1 MAGEKGGEGLREGI
15 TREQSWELQG
25 IAILL
30 MFFHHFFLEMP
41 SDPAP
46 WFVNPGL
53 AVRLAWFGKICV
65 ALFAFVSGYGMYY
78 VLQREKKEGFF
89 HGLRRD
95 YRAALRQLLAVYRK
109 YWLVFLLIPG
119 LELVTGAIP
128 FEPKEFFL
136 NFFALSTTYQTTW
149 WYMGQYAVMLL
160 LLPLLDMLFTRFAE
174 AGERKRKYLFFGL
187 LLLAGAA
194 LAVCGLAVYRP
205 LWGLLLRLLEGLR
218 LSFLLPF
225 CAGYLLAR
233 YKIYQ
238 WLARIIRGKASVVT
252 AVAAFAAAVVL
263 RVILADSPSYAR
275 ADFVIVP
282 VLAYA
287 LLTLLQSVP
296 PLEKVLAWLGRQ
308 STYMWLI
315 HGFLFEQIGAWLIG
329 KLRSGWL
336 VYGAMLILSA
346 AVAWILNGLFRQLRT
361 RLRSKKALDKQKS
374 AGI

>member
-41 SDPAP
+41 SDPTP
-46 WFVNPGL
+46 WFLNPGL

-78 VLQREKKEGFF
+78 VLQREEKVGFF
-89 HGLRRD
+89 RGLCRD
-95 YRAALRQLLAVYRK
+95 YRTVLRQLLAVYRK
-109 YWLVFLLIPG
+109 YWLIFLLIPG
-119 LELVTGAIP
+119 LELLTGAIP

-136 NFFALSTTYQTTW
+136 NFFAISTTYQTTW

-160 LLPLLDMLFTRFAE
+160 LLPLLDMLFTCPAE

-187 LLLAGAA
+187 LALAGAV
-194 LAVCGLAVYRP
+194 LAICGLAVYRP
-205 LWGLLLRLLEGLR
+205 LRELLLWLLEGLR
-218 LSFLLPF
+218 LSYFLPF
-225 CAGYLLAR
+225 CVGYLLAR
-233 YKIYQ
+233 YMIYQ
-238 WLARIIRGKASVVT
+238 WIARTIQGKASVIT
-252 AVAAFAAAVVL
+252 AVAAFAAAVAL

-287 LLTLLQSVP
+287 LLTLLQLVP
-296 PLEKVLAWLGRQ
+296 PLEKLLAWLGRQ

-315 HGFLFEQIGAWLIG
+315 HGFLFELIGAWLIG
-329 KLRSGWL
+329 KLHSGWL

-346 AVAWILNGLFRQLRT
+346 VLAWLLNGLFRQRRT
-361 RLRSKKALDKQKS
+361 RQQSKKALDKQKS